1 MSIYDRLYDV
11 RNYTGMYAERFRD
24 LSAKLSPGGAP
35 GKAQYTGST
44 NQGTDMKFDS
54 VSDFLRPGFRSR
66 TRISD
71 NGRRVPEATTWS
83 PRGMDPIP
91 IPDHPLDTPGKLQ
104 YLFNFYCMYGRTG
117 LQRIKTLGEFQY
129 MRFIKHCPGLLCNDK
144 RLMRSAGGGEVL
156 DQTEADLIFVRAKGK
171 CENRLSFDTFMDAL
185 QMMAVKKF
193 PIDDAKTALTYLLA
207 KHVLRNENLVK
218 IGQGADSALDVEATY
233 TIADAPPTGSAP
245 AIADA
250 AASSFGPPTN
260 AIEVEAAL
268 QREQK
273 RLVDEV
279 FGPDEGVRKFNEILE
294 DPEAYRADKRP
305 YVVRILA
312 LCDASRRFAE
322 EEAAAMAAAAGG
334 GADVARIVA
343 QTQERDESHR
353 RNLAV
358 VTQQLAQSELQR
370 ETLKKSLSRSLEE
383 QARAGSERRALSEQ
397 LNETRA
403 ALAAMQTQLAQQGGG
418 GRGGYAPPSPPSSR
432 SPLRAGAS
440 VHIDRDSNIVI
451 SPGGARVTAHGAT
464 QQAAAATPLPGGRA
478 EAAARRGE
486 RSFMYRYIPRESCSQ
501 FDSLPLTSL
510 TISEPAA
517 PLTVRNVRTI
527 AGNGNFIFCLG
538 ALSGTGGFL
547 AGSGDHTIYE
557 RRADGDL
564 ALRPTLKGHA
574 SEVYCIIVLPDG
586 TIVSGSSD
594 STICVWN
601 KNAGNGAWKM
611 ADQLLKHSGAVCVSV
626 ALCSALAAHHPLSSR
641 PSPFSRSLPL
651 LHVCFLF
658 ASPRSSP
665 PPPRPVTASRHCQV
679 RPGKSSRAQSARGR
693 AARRSAARSRAAART
708 GQCSCGRTPRT
719 ERGARLRSSS
729 SLDTTAAC
737 TASRRFAMGLS

>member
-54 VSDFLRPGFRSR
+54 VADFLRPGHRSR

-156 DQTEADLIFVRAKGK
+156 DQTEADLIYVRAKGK

-233 TIADAPPTGSAP
+233 TIADAPLTGSAP

-250 AASSFGPPTN
+250 AAPSFGPPTN

-279 FGPDEGVRKFNEILE
+279 FGPDEGVRKFNEILA
-294 DPEAYRADKRP
+294 DPAAYNADKRP

-312 LCDASRRFAE
+312 LCEASRRFAE

-343 QTQERDESHR
+343 RTQEREESHR
-353 RNLAV
+353 RNLAA

-370 ETLKKSLSRSLEE
+370 ETLKNSLSRSLEQ

-403 ALAAMQTQLAQQGGG
+403 ALAAMQAQLAQQGGG
-418 GRGGYAPPSPPSSR
+418 GGGYAPPSPPSSR

-440 VHIDRDSNIVI
+440 VHIDRNSNIVI
-451 SPGGARVTAHGAT
+451 SPGGARDTARGAT
-464 QQAAAATPLPGGRA
+464 RQAAAATPLPGGRA
-478 EAAARRGE
+478 
-486 RSFMYRYIPRESCSQ
+486 Q
-501 FDSLPLTSL
+501 
-510 TISEPAA
+510 PAA

-527 AGNGNFIFCLG
+527 AGNGSFIFCIG

-557 RRADGDL
+557 RRADGEL
-564 ALRPTLKGHA
+564 APRPTLKGHA

-601 KNAGNGAWKM
+601 KNASNGAWAM
-611 ADQLLKHSGAVCVSV
+611 TDQLLKHSGAVCVGV
-626 ALCSALAAHHPLSSR
+626 ALCCALQCSFSIAHLPAFTLTCRSFIF
-641 PSPFSRSLPL
+641 PFTFSPL
-651 LHVCFLF
+651 L
-658 ASPRSSP
+658 S
-665 PPPRPVTASRHCQV
+665 RPVTASLHCKAQQ
-679 RPGKSSRAQSARGR
+679 GKSSRAPSARGR
-693 AARRSAARSRAAART
+693 AARRSAARSRAAVRM
-708 GQCSCGRTPRT
+708 GPYSCGRTQRM
-719 ERGARLRSSS
+719 ERAARWQSSS
-729 SLDTTAAC
+729 SPDTRAAC
-737 TASRRFAMGLS
+737 TASRRSTMGLS